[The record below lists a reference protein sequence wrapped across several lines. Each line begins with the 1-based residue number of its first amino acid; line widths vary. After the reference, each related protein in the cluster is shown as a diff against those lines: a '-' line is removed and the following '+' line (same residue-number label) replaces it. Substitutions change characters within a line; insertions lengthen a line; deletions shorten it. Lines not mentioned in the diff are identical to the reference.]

1 MRANRFS
8 LESRG
13 FMLVVL
19 QKLLPIFG
27 NTVLPVFLVAGTGFL
42 LARTMKLDGRT
53 LGRILFFLSTPSLVF
68 RGLYQSDIPYA
79 SLGRIALAAMVIMLV
94 AAVLGW
100 LIAWDQ
106 DRRRRVA
113 VTLCAMMGNNGNMGL
128 PISYFALGETGLAL
142 ATIFYI
148 VNSFLGN
155 TLGVFIASMGR
166 TTGDPDGSDQQGA
179 SMGSA
184 FRSTLK
190 VPILYAAI
198 LGVVIN
204 GMGWQLPVG
213 LFRPID
219 LLADMAI
226 PGMLVLLGIQL
237 SSAPLVARQAVLGRV
252 VALRL
257 LGTPALA
264 FLFCLVMGITG
275 LERNVILLQAAMP
288 TAVIT
293 TVLATEYDAAP
304 RFVATV
310 IFFTTLVS
318 MVTLSL
324 LLSQIL

>member
-1 MRANRFS
+1 
-8 LESRG
+8 
-13 FMLVVL
+13 MLDIL

-27 NTVLPVFLVAGTGFL
+27 NTVLPVFIVAGVGFI
-42 LARTMKLDGRT
+42 LARTMNIEGRT
-53 LGRILFFLSTPSLVF
+53 LGRILFFLSTPALIF
-68 RGLYQSDIPYA
+68 RGLYQSEVSYA
-79 SLGRIALAAMVIMLV
+79 SLGRIAFSAAAIMLV
-94 AAVLGW
+94 AAALGW
-100 LIAWDQ
+100 IIAWDQ
-106 DRRRRVA
+106 DRRRRVG
-113 VTLCAMMGNNGNMGL
+113 VTLCALMGNNGNMGL
-128 PISYFALGETGLAL
+128 PIIYFALGDAGLAL

-155 TLGVFIASMGR
+155 TLGVFIASMGHPS
-166 TTGDPDGSDQQGA
+166 GSPDDPTVKKA
-179 SMGSA
+179 SPLGVA

-198 LGVVIN
+198 LGMVIN
-204 GMGWQLPVG
+204 GIGWEMPLA

-237 SSAPLVARQAVLGRV
+237 SSAPLVARQAVLGRI

-264 FLFCLVMGITG
+264 FLLCLLLGITG
-275 LERNVILLQAAMP
+275 LERNVILLQSAMP
-288 TAVIT
+288 TAVMT

-310 IFFTTLVS
+310 IFFTTLAS

>member
-1 MRANRFS
+1 
-8 LESRG
+8 
-13 FMLVVL
+13 MLAVL

-27 NTVLPVFLVAGTGFL
+27 NTVLPVFLVAGSGFL

-53 LGRILFFLSTPSLVF
+53 LGRILFFLSTPALVF
-68 RGLYQSDIPYA
+68 RGLYHSEISYA
-79 SLGRIALAAMVIMLV
+79 SLGRIALSAMAIMLV

-113 VTLCAMMGNNGNMGL
+113 VTLCAMLGNNGNMGL
-128 PISYFALGETGLAL
+128 PISYFALGEAGLAL
-142 ATIFYI
+142 ATIYYI
-148 VNSFLGN
+148 TNSFLGN

-166 TTGDPDGSDQQGA
+166 TGPPSPSASASTSPTAGEEKGA
-179 SMGSA
+179 SVGEA

-190 VPILYAAI
+190 VPILYAALFGMI
-198 LGVVIN
+198 VN
-204 GMGWQLPVG
+204 GMGWELPMG

-219 LLADMAI
+219 LLADLAI

-237 SSAPLVARQAVLGRV
+237 SSAPLVARQAVLVRV

-264 FLFCLVMGITG
+264 LLLCWVMGFTG
-275 LERNVILLQAAMP
+275 MERDVILLQSAMP

-310 IFFTTLVS
+310 IFLTTLVS

>member
-1 MRANRFS
+1 
-8 LESRG
+8 
-13 FMLVVL
+13 MLDIL

-27 NTVLPVFLVAGTGFL
+27 NTVLPVFIVAGVGFI
-42 LARTMKLDGRT
+42 LARTMNIEGRT
-53 LGRILFFLSTPSLVF
+53 LGRILFFLSTPALIF
-68 RGLYQSDIPYA
+68 RGLYQSEVSYA
-79 SLGRIALAAMVIMLV
+79 SLGRIAFSAAAIMLV
-94 AAVLGW
+94 AAALGW
-100 LIAWDQ
+100 IIAWDQ
-106 DRRRRVA
+106 DRRRRVG
-113 VTLCAMMGNNGNMGL
+113 VTLCALMGNNGNMGL
-128 PISYFALGETGLAL
+128 PIIYFALGDAGLAL

-155 TLGVFIASMGR
+155 TLGVFIASMGHPN
-166 TTGDPDGSDQQGA
+166 GNPDDPTVKKA
-179 SMGSA
+179 SPLGVA

-198 LGVVIN
+198 LGMVIN
-204 GMGWQLPVG
+204 GIGWEMPLA

-237 SSAPLVARQAVLGRV
+237 SSAPLVARQAVLGRI

-264 FLFCLVMGITG
+264 FLLCLLLGITG
-275 LERNVILLQAAMP
+275 LERNVILLQSAMP
-288 TAVIT
+288 TAVMT

-310 IFFTTLVS
+310 IFFTTLAS

>member
-1 MRANRFS
+1 M
-8 LESRG
+8 LE
-13 FMLVVL
+13 LV

-27 NTVLPVFLVAGTGFL
+27 NTVLPVFLVAGSGFL
-42 LARTMKLDGRT
+42 LARMMKLEGRT
-53 LGRILFFLSTPSLVF
+53 VGRILFFLATPSLVF
-68 RGLYQSDIPYA
+68 RGLYQSEISYG
-79 SLGRIALAAMVIMLV
+79 SLGRIALSAAAIMLV

-106 DRRRRVA
+106 ERRRRVA
-113 VTLCAMMGNNGNMGL
+113 VTLCAMLGNNGNMGL
-128 PISYFALGETGLAL
+128 PISYFALGEAGLAL
-142 ATIFYI
+142 ATIYYI
-148 VNSFLGN
+148 TNSFLGN

-166 TTGDPDGSDQQGA
+166 TTDAPGAESA

-190 VPILYAAI
+190 VPILYAAF
-198 LGVVIN
+198 LGMLVN
-204 GMGWQLPVG
+204 GMGWELPVG

-219 LLADMAI
+219 LLADLAI

-237 SSAPLVARQAVLGRV
+237 SSAPLVARQAVLVRV

-257 LGTPALA
+257 LGTPILAL
-264 FLFCLVMGITG
+264 LLCWVVGITG
-275 LERNVILLQAAMP
+275 MERNVILLQSAMP

>member
-1 MRANRFS
+1 
-8 LESRG
+8 
-13 FMLVVL
+13 MLVVL

-27 NTVLPVFLVAGTGFL
+27 NTVLPVFLVAGSGFL
-42 LARTMKLDGRT
+42 LAKTMKLDGRT
-53 LGRILFFLSTPSLVF
+53 VGRILFFLSTPSLVF
-68 RGLYQSDIPYA
+68 RGLYQSEISYA
-79 SLGRIALAAMVIMLV
+79 SVGRIALSAMTIMLV

-113 VTLCAMMGNNGNMGL
+113 VTLCAMLGNNGNMGL
-128 PISYFALGETGLAL
+128 PISYFALGEAGLAL
-142 ATIFYI
+142 ATIYYI
-148 VNSFLGN
+148 TNSFLGN

-166 TTGDPDGSDQQGA
+166 TGSPSAGDATAGEAKGA
-179 SMGSA
+179 SVGEA

-190 VPILYAAI
+190 VPILYAALLGI
-198 LGVVIN
+198 LIN
-204 GMGWQLPVG
+204 GMGWELPMG

-219 LLADMAI
+219 LLADLAI

-237 SSAPLVARQAVLGRV
+237 SSAPLVARQSVLARV

-257 LGTPALA
+257 LGTPLLA
-264 FLFCLVMGITG
+264 FLLCWVMGFTG
-275 LERNVILLQAAMP
+275 LERNVILLQSAMP

>member
-1 MRANRFS
+1 
-8 LESRG
+8 
-13 FMLVVL
+13 MLAVL

-27 NTVLPVFLVAGTGFL
+27 NTVLPVFLVAGAGFL
-42 LARTMKLDGRT
+42 LARSMQVEGRT
-53 LGRILFFLSTPSLVF
+53 LGRILFFLATPSLVF
-68 RGLYQSDIPYA
+68 RGLYESEISYA
-79 SLGRIALAAMVIMLV
+79 SLGRIVFAAAVIMLV

-100 LIAWDQ
+100 IIAWDQ
-106 DRRRRVA
+106 ERRRRVA
-113 VTLCAMMGNNGNMGL
+113 VTLCAMLGNNGNMGL
-128 PISYFALGETGLAL
+128 PISYFALGEAGLAL
-142 ATIFYI
+142 ATVFYI
-148 VNSFLGN
+148 TNSFLGN

-166 TTGDPDGSDQQGA
+166 TTGVPGEQGA
-179 SMGSA
+179 SLGSA

-198 LGVVIN
+198 LGVAIN
-204 GMGWQLPVG
+204 GLDWQMPLG

-219 LLADMAI
+219 LLADSAI

-237 SSAPLVARQAVLGRV
+237 SSAPLVARQAVLGRI

-264 FLFCLVMGITG
+264 FLFCWVMGITG

-310 IFFTTLVS
+310 IFFTTLIS